1 MINSEIK
8 NILRNLLLIIY
19 IYINTLSCVQSGQS
33 LNDSGYDFM
42 NFLLFDKNM
51 YQMDNNAKWQVSGV
65 LLKSDTSP
73 LADATVAI
81 ASKTPLR
88 VPIDN
93 STKTDTTGRFTMNLK
108 SGAISLK
115 VTDANGLPA
124 GTLELSISNQ
134 GTITGRPADGSSFS
148 VSTINSTYVY
158 PSGATTALSISSNMY
173 KSIYN
178 SEYSNYLYNYVYPGS
193 TVYLDLEILNNSDK
207 VISGITGSLSS
218 NSPYV
223 TITNPTCSN
232 TRYLIKKLLPGYF
245 QSINRDC
252 SGYSPNNY
260 TTISNITTVGNASS
274 YFVINVS
281 SEIPPGTNL
290 DFTLTL
296 RDSNNITYSIPF
308 NIATTNDSPSLTLS
322 NWNYLSNG
330 SNSSQILPGD
340 KVYLNPLFLNS
351 GSIPLKDLNVTVS
364 STSPY
369 VSISNNL
376 SCYYSQNIG
385 SLRPGYYQ
393 SYYYMCNGYYSWNY
407 QPSHYMSTYNSSDYI
422 SFDVLNSAPA
432 GTTIPITFTVTDSYQ
447 KTYIFNVQLTV
458 ANYSKSVTLSNNN
471 ITLSNG
477 NSASRYYPGDTLYL
491 NPIFNNNGNIRLNS
505 LKAYIESSSP
515 YLTVSSPS
523 CSLDLGNIETNYYQN
538 FYNKCYYYNTSGNYY
553 QPSTSISTS
562 SPNAYFKI
570 TISNSAPSGAVIPV
584 QYRLIDANGQE
595 FVFNFSIS
603 INTYTSSQS
612 MNLISNTIL
621 LTNGNSASSLY
632 PGDSIYLNPILQSS
646 GYLRLNSLNTT
657 LISTSSLVSIISPS
671 CSTNMGNLEPGYY
684 QNYYN
689 RCYTG
694 NSTGISSSPSSAI
707 NTSFNTYYFKVTL
720 ASNVPS
726 GTVIP
731 MTYTITESGGSIF
744 RFNFNLIVANYTS
757 NQQSM
762 TFSGNSIS
770 PLTGNWLLSN
780 TNCQS
785 GSCIQSNAIGH
796 SSSTSVT
803 YYGSGYSRIS
813 FYWKVS
819 SEGSYD
825 YCKFYIDGV
834 LQDSISGTSM
844 VSPVMVSKTTSLGN
858 HTLKWEYS
866 KDGNVV
872 RGSDACY
879 VDTINL
885 L

>member
-1 MINSEIK
+1 MINSKIK
-8 NILRNLLLIIY
+8 KIIINLLIIIY

-33 LNDSGYDFM
+33 LNDSGSDFM

-73 LADATVAI
+73 LAEATVAI
-81 ASKTPLR
+81 ASKSSLR
-88 VPIDN
+88 VAIDN

-115 VTDANGLPA
+115 VTDANGVPA

-134 GTITGRPADGSSFS
+134 GTITGKPADGSSFS

-158 PSGATTALSISSNMY
+158 PSGATTALSISNNMY

-178 SEYSNYLYNYVYPGS
+178 SEYITYLYNYVFPGS

-207 VISGITGSLSS
+207 VISGITGSLTS

-232 TRYLIKKLLPGYF
+232 TRYFIKYLSPGYF

-260 TTISNITTVGNASS
+260 TTISNMTNLGNASS

-340 KVYLNPLFLNS
+340 KVYLNPLFYNS
-351 GSIPLKDLNVTVS
+351 GNIPLKDLNVTVA

-369 VSISNNL
+369 ISVTNNP
-376 SCYYSQNIG
+376 SCYYSPNIG
-385 SLRPGYYQ
+385 SLRPNYYQ
-393 SYYYMCNGYYSWNY
+393 NYYYRCNGYSSSSN
-407 QPSHYMSTYNSSDYI
+407 QPTHYMSSYNYSKYLSL
-422 SFDVLNSAPA
+422 DVLNSAPA
-432 GTTIPITFTVTDSYQ
+432 GTTIPITFTVTDSYL
-447 KTYIFNVQLTV
+447 KTYTFKIQLTV
-458 ANYSKSVTLSNNN
+458 SNYSKSVTLINNS
-471 ITLSNG
+471 IALSNG
-477 NSASRYYPGDTLYL
+477 NTSSSFYPGDTLSL
-491 NPIFNNNGNIRLNS
+491 NPIFYNNGNMRLSS
-505 LKAYIESSSP
+505 LKAYIETSSS
-515 YLTVSSPS
+515 YLSVSSPS
-523 CSLDLGNIETNYYQN
+523 CSLDMGNIEANYYQN
-538 FYNKCYYYNTSGNYY
+538 FYNKCYNYYPSGSYY
-553 QPSTSISTS
+553 QPPTSIYTS
-562 SPNAYFKI
+562 YPNAYFRI

-584 QYRLIDANGQE
+584 QYRLVDANGQE
-595 FVFNFSIS
+595 FVFNFTIS
-603 INTYTSSQS
+603 INTYTSSQA
-612 MNLISNTIL
+612 MNLISNTML
-621 LTNGNSASSLY
+621 LTNGNSVSSLY
-632 PGDSIYLNPILQSS
+632 PGDSIYLNPIFQST
-646 GYLRLNSLNTT
+646 GYLRLNSLNAT
-657 LISTSSLVSIISPS
+657 LTSTSNIVSIINPS
-671 CSTNMGNLEPGYY
+671 CSANMGNLDPGFY

-694 NSTGISSSPSSAI
+694 NTTGISSSPSSAI
-707 NTSFNTYYFKVTL
+707 NISYSTYYHKVTL
-720 ASNVPS
+720 ASNIPS

-731 MTYTITESGGSIF
+731 MTYTITESGGLIF
-744 RFNFNLIVANYTS
+744 RFNFNLTVANYTS
-757 NQQSM
+757 SQQSI

-770 PLTGNWLLSN
+770 PLSGNWMITG

-785 GSCIQSNAIGH
+785 GNCIQSNAIGH
-796 SSSTSVT
+796 NSNTSVT
-803 YYGSGYSRIS
+803 YYGGGYSRIS

-819 SEGSYD
+819 SEANFD

-834 LQDSISGTSM
+834 LQDSISGTTM
-844 VSPVMVSKTTSLGN
+844 TSPVMVTKTTSLGYHN
-858 HTLKWEYS
+858 LSWVYS
-866 KDGNVV
+866 KDGSVV
-872 RGSDACY
+872 SGSDACY